1 MKNKSFLIMAA
12 LYMNE
17 SFTKNDN
24 IIEEGIVK
32 ETDIKTDVYELIQ
45 KTKDCELYQTLEK
58 SKSNQEVD
66 TKRCKVISGKKIMY
80 MFLIFL
86 SASVIGTLIGVVI
99 LFTSTTRTD
108 GSWESWQMWS
118 SCSNDCGG
126 GFRTR
131 SRTCSNPTP
140 SPLGRYCQG
149 NSIGIES
156 CENENCDGSWE
167 NWLMWSNCS
176 ADCGAGFRTRSR
188 TCSNTTLSPFGR
200 YRQGNSIDIES
211 CENQNCDVCQSR
223 PCHAGICISK
233 GDDFDCVCLSG
244 YTGRFCEN
252 MLSDCFDILRYG
264 GNRKDGVYTLRTWKS
279 HQLIKVYCDMTT
291 DGGGWAVFQYRFNGS
306 VDFYRKFSEYEQG
319 FGNLKTEFWL
329 GLMYIEELASQ
340 GRTDLRIDL
349 EAPDGKTGFEKFDNF
364 SLSAGPAYT
373 LHIGTTIAS
382 SGIFSVYSFGPFHNG
397 MNFTTYDHDADF
409 NKDDNCAR
417 VFHGAWW
424 YNNCYMANL
433 NGEYISPGTYTARSM
448 TYRSFLGLD
457 FTSLKSSKMMMK
469 RN

>member
-156 CENENCDGSWE
+156 CENENCDRSWENWLMWSNCSADGGAGFRTRSRTCSNTTLSPFGSYCQGNSIGIESCENQNCDGSWE

-252 MLSDCFDILRYG
+252 S
-264 GNRKDGVYTLRTWKS
+264 
-279 HQLIKVYCDMTT
+279 
-291 DGGGWAVFQYRFNGS
+291 
-306 VDFYRKFSEYEQG
+306 
-319 FGNLKTEFWL
+319 
-329 GLMYIEELASQ
+329 LMYIEELASQ